1 MFYTFHV
8 NHLQLKENRNFT
20 MVNRI
25 SINLIHQAILL
36 YNSPRDKWEDKT
48 ESISTM
54 YEAYYCGNRTGSDV
68 CYGCGSGN

>member
-1 MFYTFHV
+1 
-8 NHLQLKENRNFT
+8 